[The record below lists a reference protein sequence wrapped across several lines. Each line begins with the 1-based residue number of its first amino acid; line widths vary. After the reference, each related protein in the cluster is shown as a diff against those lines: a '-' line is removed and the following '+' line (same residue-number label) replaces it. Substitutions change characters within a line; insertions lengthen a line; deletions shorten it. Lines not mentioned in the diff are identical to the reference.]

1 MKIKKKTPNSLA
13 TSLETSLENL
23 QAVGIVSSTRS
34 ISDKSRRGS
43 QITLHLSDSTSSPDL
58 EDLDQIKGPEVKLR
72 QKKILRETEDF
83 DLMPDAKVRLNSQ
96 TRNSTS

>member
-1 MKIKKKTPNSLA
+1 MA

-34 ISDKSRRGS
+34 ISDRSRRGS
-43 QITLHLSDSTSSPDL
+43 QITLHLSDSTSSPDI

-83 DLMPDAKVRLNSQ
+83 DLMPDAKVI
-96 TRNSTS
+96 RNLLVTS